1 MVVLTSLFT
10 LASIVLG
17 IPLACAAGVIFKR
30 FSLAAGLIITAYL
43 SLWAL
48 VTIAGSL
55 WGAPINPDTLLFST
69 PESFIKDSL
78 TMTGRILTAALLGA
92 SLGSFIAALTSKTR
106 AVLMSCYVVFEIL
119 LRTIFAGSIATDFSL
134 SGLLIGLL
142 SRYPEHPWPLYVGV
156 TLSVA
161 VVLQLGRFSAARARA
176 AGPE

>member
-106 AVLMSCYVVFEIL
+106 AVLMSCYVAFEIL

-156 TLSVA
+156 TLFVA
-161 VVLQLGRFSAARARA
+161 VVLQLGRFGAARARA

>member
-10 LASIVLG
+10 LVAIVLG

-30 FSLAAGLIITAYL
+30 FPLAVGLIITAYL

-106 AVLMSCYVVFEIL
+106 GVLIPCYVAFEIL
-119 LRTIFAGSIATDFSL
+119 LRMIFAGSVATDFSL

-142 SRYPEHPWPLYVGV
+142 ARYPEHSWQLYVGV
-156 TLSVA
+156 TLFVA
-161 VVLQLGRFSAARARA
+161 VLLQLGRSSAARARA
-176 AGPE
+176 VGTE

>member
-1 MVVLTSLFT
+1 MVVLISLFT
-10 LASIVLG
+10 LVAIVLG

-30 FSLAAGLIITAYL
+30 FPLAAGLIITAYL

-106 AVLMSCYVVFEIL
+106 AVLMSCYVAFEIL

-134 SGLLIGLL
+134 SGLLVGLL

-161 VVLQLGRFSAARARA
+161 VVLQLGRFGAARARA

>member
-10 LASIVLG
+10 IASIVLG
-17 IPLACAAGVIFKR
+17 IPLACAAGVIFKH

-106 AVLMSCYVVFEIL
+106 AVLMSCYVAFEIL

-156 TLSVA
+156 TLFVA